1 MTRNFESDSQ
11 SPVPWESSNNSQDP
25 THCLQKTPH
34 KSQGNMNSSTPNGM
48 NQTMSNPWERHG
60 NKGNNTTF
68 SNSVFNNVTADF
80 SSAFSRADNSVTNS
94 LSKNLSELNI
104 RDDRPRPTKIRRRN
118 ALTILDQHFPNP
130 STMTNGTSPII
141 EPPKSAF
148 DAFQG
153 ASLLQSLNEESLEQS
168 PGTTSFEWQQPKRY
182 VKDKYFNMIVE
193 YVKLKHPSVKSF
205 QIPHK
210 ISLFPYLGRYH

>member
-1 MTRNFESDSQ
+1 MTRNFESDIT
-11 SPVPWESSNNSQDP
+11 VPWESANNIQDSG
-25 THCLQKTPH
+25 HCLQKAPH
-34 KSQGNMNSSTPNGM
+34 NSPENINSSTRNGI
-48 NQTMSNPWERHG
+48 NQTMSNPWEPNI
-60 NKGNNTTF
+60 NKGNNFTF

-130 STMTNGTSPII
+130 STMTNGTTPPII

-153 ASLLQSLNEESLEQS
+153 ASLLQSLNEESLEPS
-168 PGTTSFEWQQPKRY
+168 PGTTSFEWQQPKR
-182 VKDKYFNMIVE
+182 
-193 YVKLKHPSVKSF
+193 
-205 QIPHK
+205 
-210 ISLFPYLGRYH
+210 